1 MEKVGVIGAGSW
13 GCALAL
19 NLLSNGHEV
28 TMWTHRASQAQSMI
42 DTHRNDKLPEA
53 VLPDNLVITADLK
66 EAVTGKT
73 MIVLAVPSVAT
84 RSTLNMMKA
93 YVSADQMIC
102 CVSKGIEEETLM
114 GQCDIIA
121 DVLGQNQRMGVLSGP
136 SHAEE
141 VVKCLPTVV
150 VAAAVSEEWA
160 TQIQNAFMNEV
171 FRVYTSRDVVGT
183 EIGASLKNVIAIA
196 AGISDG
202 LGYGDNSK
210 AALITRG
217 IKEISELAIAMG
229 GQVETLNGL
238 AGIGD
243 LIVTCSS
250 VHSRN
255 RKAGMLIGQGMSM
268 KDAMDQVHMVVEG
281 VYSAK
286 AAYALGKKYGVTLPI
301 IEKVNQIL
309 FEGLDPRVA
318 VTELMLREKK
328 PETGSF

>member
-1 MEKVGVIGAGSW
+1 
-13 GCALAL
+13 
-19 NLLSNGHEV
+19 
-28 TMWTHRASQAQSMI
+28 MWTHRQSQAMSMN
-42 DTHRNDKLPEA
+42 DTRRNDKLPEA
-53 VLPDNLVITADLK
+53 ILPETLEITSDLEVALK
-66 EAVTGKT
+66 NKT

-84 RSTLNMMKA
+84 SCTLEKMKPF
-93 YVSADQMIC
+93 VKPDQLIC
-102 CVSKGIEEETLM
+102 CVSKGIEEGTLM

-121 DVLGQNQRMGVLSGP
+121 DVLCDDQKMGVLSGP

-141 VVKCLPTVV
+141 VVKHLPTVV
-150 VAAAVSEEWA
+150 VAAATEEAWA
-160 TQIQNAFMNEV
+160 KQIQNAFMNQY
-171 FRVYTSRDVVGT
+171 FRVYTSRDVIGT

-229 GQVETLNGL
+229 GQQETLSGL

-250 VHSRN
+250 MHSRN
-255 RKAGMLIGQGMSM
+255 RRAGMLIGQGMSM
-268 KDAMDQVHMVVEG
+268 EEAMNQVHMVVEG

-286 AAYALGKKYGVTLPI
+286 AALQYI
-301 IEKVNQIL
+301 
-309 FEGLDPRVA
+309 
-318 VTELMLREKK
+318 
-328 PETGSF
+328 

>member
-28 TMWTHRASQAQSMI
+28 VMWTHRASQAQSMI

-53 VLPDNLVITADLK
+53 ILPDNLGITADLK
-66 EAVTGKT
+66 EAVVGKT

-84 RSTLNMMKA
+84 RSTLNLMKE
-93 YVSADQMIC
+93 YVKPHQMIC
-102 CVSKGIEEETLM
+102 CVSKGIEESTLM

-121 DVLGQNQRMGVLSGP
+121 DVLGDNQKMGVLSGP

-150 VAAAVSEEWA
+150 VAAAVEEEWA

-202 LGYGDNSK
+202 LGFGDNSK

-250 VHSRN
+250 MHSRN

-286 AAYALGKKYGVTLPI
+286 AAYALGEKYGVTLPI
-301 IEKVNQIL
+301 IEKVNQVL
-309 FEGLDPRVA
+309 FENLDPRTA